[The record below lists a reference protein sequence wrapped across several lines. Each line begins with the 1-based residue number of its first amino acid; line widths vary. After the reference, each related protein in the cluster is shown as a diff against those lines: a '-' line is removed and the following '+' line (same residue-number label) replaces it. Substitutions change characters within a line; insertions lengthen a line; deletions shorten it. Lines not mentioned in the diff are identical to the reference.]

1 MNKYRLA
8 VCDDDPVLL
17 SELSGMCASILEQKK
32 MEYEITQFSSAAQ
45 LGDVLKIKADAFD
58 ILLLDIQM
66 KGKTG
71 MQLAK
76 TLRENGNRVSII
88 FVTGSEDY
96 LLEGYSVQ
104 PVNYLLKPVSE
115 DALKK
120 ALETDLQ
127 LSRRANYIFLKMG
140 GKSVSLLADKI
151 MYIES
156 FNHSVTVCFPDDTVS
171 YPLSLAAVQGELS
184 SDPRFYRCYKSF
196 IVNMDYV
203 REISRSG
210 VLIGNGVQI
219 PVGRSFLSAFQ
230 LAFVKYL
237 NR

>member
-127 LSRRANYIFLKMG
+127 LSRKANYIFLKMG

-156 FNHSVTVCFPDDTVS
+156 FNHSVTVFFPDGSVS

-184 SDPRFYRCYKSF
+184 SDPRFYRCHKSF